1 MAKLIYGYLCRQP
14 TLMKQSMTTLLF
26 IWVFWYLNCG
36 LWLNLLMQ
44 GEKKVVDRFLTFLI
58 LTRYRKICCN
68 TNRRK
73 AFETYK
79 AAHRGPAFAVLDWK
93 SIYIVLLF
101 CWKPPTARSLKWL
114 LYLEVTWHLTIKLF
128 PAKIIAKSMTM
139 EGNSALLPAIR
150 ELKQKWRRRLRKRHL
165 KRWIRSASNFSAPI
179 PLSIRTIV
187 VILFCSWILKDSFEV
202 QDRKRKSLS
211 SFTSSTKRKIYP
223 MYY

>member
-1 MAKLIYGYLCRQP
+1 M
-14 TLMKQSMTTLLF
+14 F
-26 IWVFWYLNCG
+26 
-36 LWLNLLMQ
+36 
-44 GEKKVVDRFLTFLI
+44 E
-58 LTRYRKICCN
+58 
-68 TNRRK
+68 NRR
-73 AFETYK
+73 
-79 AAHRGPAFAVLDWK
+79 RGSQARNFTTNAPKILDLKSSSEQIFSRKLPLGAPDWK

-101 CWKPPTARSLKWL
+101 CWKPPTARPLKWL
-114 LYLEVTWHLTIKLF
+114 LHLEVTWHLTIKLF
-128 PAKIIAKSMTM
+128 PAKIIAKSMTT

-165 KRWIRSASNFSAPI
+165 KRWIRSASNFAAPI

>member
-1 MAKLIYGYLCRQP
+1 MEKYVVMQTAERLLKDIKLHVEDQLSQCVRLQIDIYC
-14 TLMKQSMTTLLF
+14 
-26 IWVFWYLNCG
+26 
-36 LWLNLLMQ
+36 
-44 GEKKVVDRFLTFLI
+44 
-58 LTRYRKICCN
+58 
-68 TNRRK
+68 
-73 AFETYK
+73 
-79 AAHRGPAFAVLDWK
+79 
-93 SIYIVLLF
+93 LLF
-101 CWKPPTARSLKWL
+101 CWKPPTARTLKWL

-128 PAKIIAKSMTM
+128 PAKIIAKSMTT

-150 ELKQKWRRRLRKRHL
+150 EFKQKQRRRLRKRHL